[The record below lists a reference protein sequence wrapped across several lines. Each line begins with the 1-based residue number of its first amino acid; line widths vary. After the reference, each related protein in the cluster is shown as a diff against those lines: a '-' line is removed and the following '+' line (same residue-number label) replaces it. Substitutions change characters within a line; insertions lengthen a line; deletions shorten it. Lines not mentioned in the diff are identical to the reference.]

1 MRTKRGDKN
10 TQKGRRRK
18 AEQFASAAIIVSEFA
33 GNDDDINDAVV
44 TLCVHAGIAAS
55 DVICIGTLGEYA
67 SGQNHQE
74 SLQLLRK
81 ANPVAAKQLD
91 TLLGLKTLAGYSH
104 ESATATDR
112 KRAERAM
119 NALLE
124 ASR

>member
-1 MRTKRGDKN
+1 MRTISGDKQ

-18 AEQFASAAIIVSEFA
+18 AEQFASAATIVSEYA
-33 GNDDDINDAVV
+33 GNENDLNDAVV

-55 DVICIGTLGEYA
+55 DVICIRNLGQYA
-67 SGQNHQE
+67 SGPNHQE
-74 SLQLLRK
+74 ALQLLKK
-81 ANPVAAKQLD
+81 ANPVASPQLD
-91 TLLGLKTLAGYSH
+91 TLLSLKTRAGYSH
-104 ESATATDR
+104 EPTSAKDR